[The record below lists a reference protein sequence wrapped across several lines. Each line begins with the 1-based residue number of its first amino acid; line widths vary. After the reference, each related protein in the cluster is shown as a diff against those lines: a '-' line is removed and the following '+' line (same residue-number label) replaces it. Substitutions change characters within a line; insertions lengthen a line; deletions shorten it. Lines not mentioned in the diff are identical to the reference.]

1 MGAGAVRSRAVGQG
15 GDAQASRGALSN
27 EERIR
32 FGVTAGPSL
41 MGVAAVAAEVV
52 EDEAG
57 VLAEAFVEAAT
68 AEAAAGAAGVSCEP

>member
-1 MGAGAVRSRAVGQG
+1 
-15 GDAQASRGALSN
+15 
-27 EERIR
+27 
-32 FGVTAGPSL
+32 